1 MPVAPLAALA
11 EAVETLAAC
20 DPSELAGPE
29 ELVAL
34 ETLSGRLEAV
44 VASAAGRFAAEGT
57 YAEDGALSPTAWLTT
72 RTHRPRREVAAQLR
86 LAKLLEALPEM
97 AEGVRSG
104 RFGTAQV
111 RLAGR
116 LLSPRTR
123 EGLRSAEGFLCE
135 QAAERTYREYE
146 RVVAYLGQFLDPDG
160 CEASAEARRARRD
173 VFLAAGF
180 EGSWSGQIKDLDP
193 IAGAIVWNE
202 LNRLAERAYRSDVAE
217 AKERLGH
224 DPGPGELAR
233 TPAQRRAD
241 ALVEMAR
248 RSAGLEDE
256 SARFPAPLVSVLID
270 FPTLSGRVCE
280 LANGTVLTPG
290 SLVPYLD
297 QSILERA
304 VFKGPSR
311 IEVGTRTRLFLGATR
326 RAVELRDRECQHP
339 YCEVSVERCQ
349 VDHVVP
355 FSEGGETTQAN
366 GRLLCGPHNRLRL
379 SRPDLPDP
387 PRPPSSGP

>member
-135 QAAERTYREYE
+135 QAGERTYREYE

-256 SARFPAPLVSVLID
+256 SARF
-270 FPTLSGRVCE
+270 
-280 LANGTVLTPG
+280 
-290 SLVPYLD
+290 
-297 QSILERA
+297 
-304 VFKGPSR
+304 
-311 IEVGTRTRLFLGATR
+311 FLGATR

-339 YCEVSVERCQ
+339 YCEASVERCQ